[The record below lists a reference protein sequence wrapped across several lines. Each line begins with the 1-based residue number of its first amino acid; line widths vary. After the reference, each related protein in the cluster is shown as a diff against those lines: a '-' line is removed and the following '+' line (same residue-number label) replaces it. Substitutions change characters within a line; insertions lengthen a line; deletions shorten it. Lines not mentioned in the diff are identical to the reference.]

1 MELAKI
7 LTSYVP
13 VQVLLED
20 EVVSTKAVLL
30 AVLSSDQVEHK
41 VKYVVTKQGGNI
53 TLDCTDFEGENVNWI
68 RQGGGL
74 RIIVT

>member
-1 MELAKI
+1 MSSKK
-7 LTSYVP
+7 
-13 VQVLLED
+13 VLL
-20 EVVSTKAVLL
+20 T
-30 AVLSSDQVEHK
+30 VLSSDQVQHT

-74 RIIVT
+74 KAAEK